1 MSQSWMRS
9 KSARTGALRG
19 WVTPLVLALV
29 GCGGASAYAPPPGG
43 VTRAESYGGSY
54 AEAESAPMAAPST
67 SADFAEDVVSGD
79 LAQPSDAMIAQ
90 AAPAQNA
97 APVPQGAATST
108 PPRAE
113 ADDAQRGP
121 LLIYQATLHLSVF
134 EVEATQR
141 SVIGIAQDL
150 GGFLA
155 RQSDQQVVIRVPA
168 GKFRDA
174 LARIEE
180 TGDVLHRNVEA
191 LDVSEDFVGGR
202 LTIEGRYDDSQAAQG
217 DPPLTGSAL
226 IDNFHLINAPGLAKL
241 LSVAS
246 LTGILNILRGD
257 GISFDRFEAPFTLK
271 DDVLITK
278 DVKMNGASLGFTA
291 EGWVSFRDDTLALRG
306 TVVPAYTIN
315 SVLGNIPLLGRL
327 LTGGDGSG
335 VFAATYR
342 MTGKL
347 DDPDVS
353 VNPLAT
359 LTPGFLRGLFGIFE
373 SDMPAPGADP
383 AEREAPPPK
392 APINAQN

>member
-19 WVTPLVLALV
+19 WVTLLVLALV

-54 AEAESAPMAAPST
+54 AESESAPMAAPST

-191 LDVSEDFVGGR
+191 LDVSEEFRDVQIRLRNAEVVRDRLAALMAQARNVEEALAVQGELERITGVIEQLKGR
-202 LTIEGRYDDSQAAQG
+202 LQYLGDRIAYSTI
-217 DPPLTGSAL
+217 
-226 IDNFHLINAPGLAKL
+226 
-241 LSVAS
+241 
-246 LTGILNILRGD
+246 
-257 GISFDRFEAPFTLK
+257 
-271 DDVLITK
+271 
-278 DVKMNGASLGFTA
+278 
-291 EGWVSFRDDTLALRG
+291 
-306 TVVPAYTIN
+306 TVFFQP
-315 SVLGNIPLLGRL
+315 
-327 LTGGDGSG
+327 
-335 VFAATYR
+335 AATA
-342 MTGKL
+342 TT
-347 DDPDVS
+347 DQPDVFRLPFPWLDELS
-353 VNPLAT
+353 
-359 LTPGFLRGLFGIFE
+359 LRSLLNLPYQ
-373 SDMPAPGADP
+373 D
-383 AEREAPPPK
+383 
-392 APINAQN
+392 